1 MTNNL
6 GHIADFTS
14 ILSYLAD
21 YVLTFVIAVTASTS
35 REVYNYQKS
44 NIRISIFRIIFGAI
58 ITSSLLVAVSQY
70 TEFNFAIYS
79 LLTFL
84 FGLFSLNILEILL
97 NVKYTAIVAKNILKE
112 LGNPLLK
119 GVSNAIDEV
128 KKEKKAETEGEKKE
142 KEDDKKEPKQ
152 DETTADGNT
161 TVEYTK
167 EELLAQI
174 KKLEAERDNARQYAD
189 QQ

>member
-6 GHIADFTS
+6 GHIADITS
-14 ILSYLAD
+14 ILSYLTD
-21 YVLTFVIAVTASTS
+21 CILTFVIAITASTS

-44 NIRISIFRIIFGAI
+44 NIRISIFRIIFGAL
-58 ITSSLLVAVSQY
+58 ITSILMVAISQY

-97 NVKYTAIVAKNILKE
+97 NVKYSAIVAKNIMKE

-128 KKEKKAETEGEKKE
+128 KKEKKAENEEGKKKE
-142 KEDDKKEPKQ
+142 NDKDEPKQ
-152 DETTADGNT
+152 EEPVVKNTAD
-161 TVEYTK
+161 YTK
-167 EELLAQI
+167 EE
-174 KKLEAERDNARQYAD
+174 
-189 QQ
+189 